1 MIRIGLIVNPVA
13 GMGGSVGL
21 KGTDGKVQEAV
32 LRGAAPNAGNRARET
47 IALLARDPGMVFF
60 TCSGAMG
67 ENTLRE
73 SGAGQFSVEYRHT
86 GESSG
91 EDTKAAARKFRA
103 LGVDLIL
110 FCGGD
115 GTARDIF
122 DAVDRTV
129 PILGIPAGVKM
140 YSGVFAL
147 DPTRAAEVARE
158 AGTLSLQDTEILD
171 IDEEAYRA
179 GAFVTRLYGIARTP
193 VLRDLV
199 QLPKEIHAEQDD
211 DLAKDGIAR
220 FIGELL
226 VPGTTYILGAGTTT
240 ERIARHIGL
249 GKTLL
254 GVDVIRDRK
263 CIAPDADERT
273 LLRIIAESQESRI
286 IVSPLGT
293 QGFIL
298 GRGSQQISANVL
310 RNCGPGSLIVVG
322 TPQKLAETPVLH
334 VDSGDRELDA
344 ALGDSLSVVCGYRLA
359 QRKRLA
365 R

>member
-1 MIRIGLIVNPVA
+1 MARIGLIVNPVA

-32 LRGAAPNAGNRARET
+32 FRGAVPNAGNRARET
-47 IALLARDPGMVFF
+47 LSLLTRDPGIVFL

-67 ENTLRE
+67 EDTLRE
-73 SGAGQFSVEYRHT
+73 SGTGHFLVEYRYT

-91 EDTKAAARKFRA
+91 EDTKAAARKFRELA
-103 LGVDLIL
+103 VDLIL

-122 DAVDRTV
+122 DAVGPAV

-147 DPTRAAEVARE
+147 DPARAAEVAQG
-158 AGTLSLQDTEILD
+158 AGILPLQDTEILD

-179 GAFVTRLYGIARTP
+179 GEFVTRLYGIARTP

-199 QLPKEIHAEQDD
+199 QLPKEVHAEQDD
-211 DLAKDGIAR
+211 DLAKEGIAR

-226 VPGTTYILGAGTTT
+226 VPGTTCILGAGTTT
-240 ERIARHIGL
+240 ECIARHLGM

-254 GVDVIRDRK
+254 GVDVIRDGK
-263 CIAPDADERT
+263 CIAPDADEQT
-273 LLRIIAESQESRI
+273 LLRILAGCGEARI

-298 GRGSQQISANVL
+298 GRGSQQISAAVL
-310 RNCGPGSLIVVG
+310 RVCGTGNLIVVG
-322 TPQKLAETPVLH
+322 TSQKLAETPILH

-344 ALGDSLSVVCGYRLA
+344 AFGDYVSVVCGYRLA